1 MALDGDKLQA
11 TLDALHKQLEEAES
25 VDPELAEKLNEV
37 AREIRE
43 VLQSQGV
50 DSAEDHTVSQR
61 MGDAAVHFEETHPQ
75 LSMTLSRFIDT
86 LGQMGI

>member
-1 MALDGDKLQA
+1 MALASDNLQA
-11 TLDALHKQLEEAES
+11 PADALHQQLEQADS
-25 VDPELAEKLNEV
+25 VDPELAAKLNEV
-37 AREIRE
+37 AGEIRD

-50 DSAEDHTVSQR
+50 ESQDDHTVSQR